1 MKAIEQGLLDLL
13 SKRNVTF
20 FVPTYQENY
29 NWEIEE
35 CETFLVDII
44 ETTMSKREGHFFG
57 TLLYYQTDT
66 VFGQPNKLILVDGQQ
81 RLITTMLFLT
91 ALRDVIN
98 DADQEEFIN
107 ETYIMNSRGNGDT
120 AYKMK
125 LNESAADRNTFV
137 NIVTKEALTND
148 NRQNRVFENYQY
160 FVRELENLKNTS
172 QVKLIDL
179 ISKGLDQFKM
189 VTIELEPEKN
199 KWENPKTVFNSVNSV
214 TKTLLKKYVPHFNPD
229 NNTDIEPIAE
239 PIEKIEDLIIEKT
252 LIPETSMSPELFDLP
267 ERPYLPT
274 IPAIPVFPA
283 LEPKLELEPEMVSFH
298 PSELPVFPKIPD
310 VPASPAVALKVTLD
324 NETPMLKDLKTL
336 YEEAER
342 FANGERI
349 GGVQSAKIKGMW
361 RLRVIGILVL
371 LAILVIFGILI
382 VNLSYIFDFNLPF

>member
-1 MKAIEQGLLDLL
+1 MKAIEQGLLDLF
-13 SKRNVTF
+13 SKRNATF
-20 FVPTYQENY
+20 FIPTYQGNY
-29 NWEIEE
+29 KWEIEE

-57 TLLYYQTDT
+57 TLLYYQSETA
-66 VFGQPNKLILVDGQQ
+66 FGQPNKLILVDGQQ

-107 ETYIMNSRGNGDT
+107 ETYIVNYRGNDDT

-125 LNESAADRNTFV
+125 LNESVADQNTFV

-160 FVRELENLKNTS
+160 FVRELENLKNTD

-199 KWENPKTVFNSVNSV
+199 KWENPKTVFNLVNSV
-214 TKTLLKKYVPHFNPD
+214 AKPLQKTYIPYFDSDKNIDTEK
-229 NNTDIEPIAE
+229 IAE
-239 PIEKIEDLIIEKT
+239 PIEKIEASPVEDLIIEKT
-252 LIPETSMSPELFDLP
+252 VIPEAQALQELPDLP
-267 ERPYLPT
+267 ERSCLPV
-274 IPAIPVFPA
+274 IPVFP
-283 LEPKLELEPEMVSFH
+283 ELEPEIVPVH
-298 PSELPVFPKIPD
+298 PPELPLFPETPD
-310 VPASPAVALKVTLD
+310 IQGPPAVALGATPD
-324 NETPMLKDLKTL
+324 NTTSILKDLKTL
-336 YEEAER
+336 YEEAEI
-342 FANGERI
+342 FANGD
-349 GGVQSAKIKGMW
+349 GTQSMKIRGIW
-361 RLRVIGILVL
+361 RLRVIGVLAL

-382 VNLSYIFDFNLPF
+382 INLSYIFGFDLPNFFDF